1 MLRKNH
7 CFLIHF
13 YVAEYEL
20 VSDLTDIEGC
30 NGRRRRIGEDM
41 GKNDPDTKLQMC
53 ANKVRD
59 DSRCGPSFFFRKNKG
74 RCFCEEEG
82 APCLRKY
89 SDNRNEYVL
98 KNGKL
103 KSRK

>member
-1 MLRKNH
+1 M
-7 CFLIHF
+7 
-13 YVAEYEL
+13 EYEL
-20 VSDLTDIEGC
+20 VSVLTDMKDC

-82 APCLRKY
+82 SPCLREHSENK
-89 SDNRNEYVL
+89 NEYVL

-103 KSRK
+103 ISQK